1 MEVTVM
7 PMALLARMYSLSPFA
22 LVPCIFLVVLVLLPL
37 IWAIANYNVLVRLRQ
52 HCRESWSGIDTELR
66 RRYDLI
72 PNLVETVKGYAAHE
86 RETLEAVT
94 EARNRALASEGSP
107 KSQARDENA
116 LVGTLKTL
124 FAVSENYPE
133 LKASENF
140 LALQTELA
148 NTEDRIQA
156 ARRFYNANVR
166 DINTRVEVFPSNIIA
181 GMFGFAQ
188 EDYFEIESAGIRIPP
203 KVNL

>member
-1 MEVTVM
+1 M
-7 PMALLARMYSLSPFA
+7 PPV
-22 LVPCIFLVVLVLLPL
+22 LVPVVIVLVLVMLPL
-37 IWAIANYNVLVRLRQ
+37 IYAIANYNVLVRLRQ

-72 PNLVETVKGYAAHE
+72 GNLVETVKGYATHE
-86 RETLEAVT
+86 REVFEAVT
-94 EARNRALASEGSP
+94 EARSRAIASDGSP

-124 FAVSENYPE
+124 FAVSESYPE

-181 GMFGFAQ
+181 GMFHFSQ
-188 EDYFEIESAGIRIPP
+188 EEYFEIDSADIRIPP